1 MRRSW
6 TPENTTRMDQDGP
19 HNGGRSVSPENI
31 LYLLHSRVLKVNWW
45 TAFTSNVNSVL
56 CRVWEERGT
65 CCLSPPGAPLKVLR
79 SHPFCTP
86 HSVSGPEARLGLA
99 VSSSRRFAFIL
110 LGWELPAHGAD
121 LRLLL
126 EKPRHCLSVAVL
138 FLQAHCEKVWHVPV
152 SGRFGVWV
160 FSSSVL

>member
-6 TPENTTRMDQDGP
+6 TPENTTRMDQVRP

-56 CRVWEERGT
+56 CRVWDERGHV
-65 CCLSPPGAPLKVLR
+65 LSQPTWNPSEDAALTPVLYTLLRQLSRSAPWLGSFQFKEVCF
-79 SHPFCTP
+79 HPSRMRT
-86 HSVSGPEARLGLA
+86 A
-99 VSSSRRFAFIL
+99 SSRGRSLLASGETTALSFRGCAVFA
-110 LGWELPAHGAD
+110 
-121 LRLLL
+121 
-126 EKPRHCLSVAVL
+126 KS
-138 FLQAHCEKVWHVPV
+138 EKVWHVPV

-160 FSSSVL
+160 FSSFVL